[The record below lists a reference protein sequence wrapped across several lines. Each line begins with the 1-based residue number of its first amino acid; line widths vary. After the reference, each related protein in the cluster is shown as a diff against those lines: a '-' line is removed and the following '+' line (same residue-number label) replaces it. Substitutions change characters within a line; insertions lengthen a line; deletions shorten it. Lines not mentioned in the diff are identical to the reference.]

1 MRIIFSE
8 NSFIYFLSFLFFLLL
23 LPYFV
28 WHIPLIRHAVEV
40 IFIVGCIPFIEK
52 KISKNQIILSSL
64 LLLLLLYL
72 ITQTSVTG
80 LISNLFLLVIFFLK
94 SDFKI
99 KLLDCVISV
108 FAIGVGIS
116 LLVYILVCWLSM
128 PFPSQVLE
136 PLNPLKETEYLQ
148 YPFLVVYNSPYNF
161 ANMRFYSVF
170 DEPGVVGTVAAL
182 LLYSNEYKLNSWKF
196 IIIFIAGIFS
206 FSFFFIVM
214 SFLCLFRKSYI
225 KYILFFIVFSIIIY
239 LLFKDFFIKNGE
251 LFNSLIFSRFT
262 ADGNYGGD
270 RVSSLFNR
278 EYYEFLVS
286 NDVFFGRGSEELSKI
301 LSGGSSYKSL
311 VYSNG
316 VIWFIGV
323 CLFFILN
330 ILTISQ
336 NKKIVFYSTIIFLG
350 VLYQRPNIFDLP
362 YFFMFITLPLVL
374 QVRSLDKTESAT
386 NTVG

>member
-28 WHIPLIRHAVEV
+28 WHTPLIRHAVEV

-239 LLFKDFFIKNGE
+239 LLFQDFFIKNGE

>member
-28 WHIPLIRHAVEV
+28 WHTPLIRHAVEV

-278 EYYEFLVS
+278 EYYELLVS

>member
-28 WHIPLIRHAVEV
+28 WHTPLIRHAVEV

-262 ADGNYGGD
+262 SDGNYGGD

>member
-28 WHIPLIRHAVEV
+28 WHTPLIRHAVEV

-225 KYILFFIVFSIIIY
+225 KYILFFFFFSIIIY
-239 LLFKDFFIKNGE
+239 LIFKDFFIKNGE

>member
-1 MRIIFSE
+1 MRVVFSE
-8 NSFIYFLSFLFFLLL
+8 SSFIYFLSFLFFLLL

-28 WHIPLIRHAVEV
+28 WHTPLIRHAVEV

-52 KISKNQIILSSL
+52 KISKNQVILSSL

-116 LLVYILVCWLSM
+116 LLVYILVCWLSI

-225 KYILFFIVFSIIIY
+225 KYILFFIIFSIIIY

-316 VIWFIGV
+316 IIWFIGV
-323 CLFFILN
+323 CLFFIIN

-374 QVRSLDKTESAT
+374 QVRSLNKTESAT

>member
-28 WHIPLIRHAVEV
+28 WHTPLIRHAVEV

-214 SFLCLFRKSYI
+214 SFLYLFRKSYI

>member
-28 WHIPLIRHAVEV
+28 WHTPLIRHAVEV

-286 NDVFFGRGSEELSKI
+286 NDVFFARGSEELSKI

>member
-28 WHIPLIRHAVEV
+28 WHTPLIRHAVEV